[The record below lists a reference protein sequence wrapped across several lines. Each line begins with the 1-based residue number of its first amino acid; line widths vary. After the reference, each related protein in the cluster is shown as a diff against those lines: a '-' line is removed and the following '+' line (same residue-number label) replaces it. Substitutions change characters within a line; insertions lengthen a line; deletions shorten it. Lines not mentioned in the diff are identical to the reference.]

1 MTLFTPTFVGIVI
14 CIQTT
19 LHSTWVEISRLA
31 LGSDPDFLP
40 TRFWVL
46 LFAAV
51 LLLSDQDHLGSAV
64 AVFCLSVT
72 HQFVVE
78 FCLDAFWL
86 VWDLL
91 THC

>member
-1 MTLFTPTFVGIVI
+1 MENP
-14 CIQTT
+14 
-19 LHSTWVEISRLA
+19 RYA
-31 LGSDPDFLP
+31 LGSAPDFLP
-40 TRFWVL
+40 THFG
-46 LFAAV
+46 FCFSAAV
-51 LLLSDQDHLGSAV
+51 LLLSDQARLGSAV
-64 AVFCLSVT
+64 AVFYLCVT

>member
-1 MTLFTPTFVGIVI
+1 MRRRVATSSRKP
-14 CIQTT
+14 
-19 LHSTWVEISRLA
+19 WVEISRLA

>member
-1 MTLFTPTFVGIVI
+1 M
-14 CIQTT
+14 
-19 LHSTWVEISRLA
+19 ENSRFA
-31 LGSDPDFLP
+31 LGSAPDFLP
-40 TRFWVL
+40 THFG
-46 LFAAV
+46 FCFSAAV

-64 AVFCLSVT
+64 AGFCLSVT